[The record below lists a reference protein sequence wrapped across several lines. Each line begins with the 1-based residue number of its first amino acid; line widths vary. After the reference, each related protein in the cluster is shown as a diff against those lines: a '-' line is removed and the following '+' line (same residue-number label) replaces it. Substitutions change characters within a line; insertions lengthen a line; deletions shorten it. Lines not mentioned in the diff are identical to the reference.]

1 MGEGKAA
8 THAGGEQEQ
17 RRVGR
22 REGSAGGSACG
33 GAVAAC
39 GEAKSRPPGCLYI
52 EAFVGVGDA
61 PPTPKNRFL
70 GLG

>member
-1 MGEGKAA
+1 MGGGKAA

-39 GEAKSRPPGCLYI
+39 GESKSRPPGCLYI

-61 PPTPKNRFL
+61 PPPLKIDF
-70 GLG
+70 